1 MSKKASADVLVFG
14 LALLA
19 LGTVFLLEN
28 FGVELHLLSVVAK
41 WWPLILILFGALKI
55 KRALQERSERDA
67 SS

>member
-14 LALLA
+14 FALLA

-28 FGVELHLLSVVAK
+28 FGVELHMWGLVAK

-55 KRALQERSERDA
+55 KRALQERSERNA
-67 SS
+67 ST